1 MRKSAHGFT
10 LVELLVVITI
20 MGLVGVYTLSNY
32 STFGEEQKLKNAAL
46 DIQSLLKQA
55 QANSA
60 SNLKCQNQDN
70 LGWLVV
76 YTSSSDE
83 ERFDLK
89 CKNNSGTS
97 GSLKAVIFP
106 SSGNTSVTSF
116 TSGVSICSS
125 NTKITFAPLYGTM
138 TSDCNTEPTEPL
150 EITLTNSKTES
161 TKQIKVEQG
170 GRIYEP

>member
-20 MGLVGVYTLSNY
+20 MGLAGVYTLSNY

-70 LGWLVV
+70 VGWQVV
-76 YTSSSDE
+76 FTNNTSL
-83 ERFDLK
+83 DLK
-89 CKNNSGTS
+89 CRN
-97 GSLKAVIFP
+97 
-106 SSGNTSVTSF
+106 SSGIQPVKNFPLPGSGNITISGF
-116 TSGVSICSS
+116 TLGGATCSWG
-125 NTKITFAPLYGTM
+125 NAVEFAPLYGTM
-138 TSDCNTEPTEPL
+138 TSTCGSGTIT
-150 EITLTNSKTES
+150 ITLSNSKLPGR
-161 TKQIKVEQG
+161 TKSLMVEQG